1 MAAQI
6 RELNRLKRMVLC
18 LGCFILVFSSCG
30 FVIIDVYLLSNLSE
44 GRMNF
49 LTRTM
54 SYLQTS
60 LGAMITLRNMELIA
74 NFSTLDVGVS
84 MDSAREKL
92 LNVSMAMSKMHSL
105 NYMSPPTQSVADF
118 FNKKAWNEQ
127 NIIGGDL
134 VFGSELVNFW
144 DLMNDFISAIQTAA
158 QIPVAD
164 LSNSDYSPE
173 NMGSHKRAVAFM

>member
-1 MAAQI
+1 MADQI
-6 RELNRLKRMVLC
+6 RELNRLKRMVLG
-18 LGCFILVFSSCG
+18 LGSFILVFSSCG

-60 LGAMITLRNMELIA
+60 LGAMITLRNMELLA

-84 MDSAREKL
+84 MDSARSKL
-92 LNVSMAMSKMHSL
+92 LNVSMAMSQMHSL
-105 NYMSPPTQSVADF
+105 NYMSPPTQTVAEF
-118 FNKKAWNEQ
+118 YNRKAWNEK
-127 NIIGGDL
+127 NVIGGDS

-144 DLMNDFISAIQTAA
+144 DLMNDFISAIQTSAH
-158 QIPVAD
+158 ISVD
-164 LSNSDYSPE
+164 ELSNSDYSPG
-173 NMGSHKRAVAFM
+173 NMGLQKRAVAFM